1 MLNLSPET
9 EALVRAEAIKLGKTE
24 DEVIR
29 AALNDPVRR
38 RLQLPPPPMGPKLS
52 PEEMRRRVD
61 EICEHYRSLPILDD
75 RTPDEILDTFLDVIG
90 KASRRVI
97 SSVNFQEAGQVV
109 YSRRSDAG
117 LAQLNSLMAQINIEI
132 VPFDAQLARVAI
144 AAFQRFGKGHHSRA
158 RLNFCDCS
166 AYALAATLG

>member
-61 EICEHYRSLPILDD
+61 EISRRHMERPVLDN
-75 RTPDEILDTFLDVIG
+75 RTPDEIIG
-90 KASRRVI
+90 YDE
-97 SSVNFQEAGQVV
+97 F
-109 YSRRSDAG
+109 G
-117 LAQLNSLMAQINIEI
+117 L
-132 VPFDAQLARVAI
+132 P
-144 AAFQRFGKGHHSRA
+144 
-158 RLNFCDCS
+158 
-166 AYALAATLG
+166 T